1 MGKNWRDWRWMALA
15 MMRGDNLKKL
25 ENFVLWVWVE
35 NLNTNVHVTKYDN
48 WEIGGIASID
58 SISFHL

>member
-1 MGKNWRDWRWMALA
+1 MALA

-48 WEIGGIASID
+48 WEIGGIVSID